1 MALCRGWR
9 WENQPVEQRIH
20 PLHLNVAIGPFYL
33 CIFTPSTSSSL
44 LQTPLVYFLSCFLL
58 HVILPLNYHEQ
69 HRLRPELAACHV
81 CLLPIPPFSGC
92 RHFVLHSVLLI
103 WRLPLYTDVEDKE
116 LVFDSIGTRLLLY
129 AKLSSSSILLTTKR
143 HTRAD
148 LRLGF

>member
-1 MALCRGWR
+1 MALCREWT

-33 CIFTPSTSSSL
+33 CFFTPSTSSSL
-44 LQTPLVYFLSCFLL
+44 LQAPLVYFLYYTLL
-58 HVILPLNYHEQ
+58 HISLPLNHHEQ

-92 RHFVLHSVLLI
+92 RHFVLHSVLFI

-129 AKLSSSSILLTTKR
+129 ARPSSSMLSTTKR